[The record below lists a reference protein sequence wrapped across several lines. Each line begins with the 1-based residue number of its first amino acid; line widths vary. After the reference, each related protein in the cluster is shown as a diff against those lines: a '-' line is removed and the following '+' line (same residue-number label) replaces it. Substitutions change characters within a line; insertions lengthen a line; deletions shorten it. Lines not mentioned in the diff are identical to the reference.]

1 MDLQLFFPEVKMFR
15 SNMNTK
21 IFVMLVWSLYL
32 DPAYSKRVGLRK
44 RQELDVVCIEKDTKS
59 Y

>member
-32 DPAYSKRVGLRK
+32 DPAYSKHVGLRK
-44 RQELDVVCIEKDTKS
+44 RQELDVVCIEKDIKS

>member
-1 MDLQLFFPEVKMFR
+1 
-15 SNMNTK
+15 MNTK
-21 IFVMLVWSLYL
+21 IFVMLVW
-32 DPAYSKRVGLRK
+32 SKRVGLRK